1 MSTSG
6 ESVRAASAAAGGVR
20 RFFELS
26 SLPEASF
33 GAAMRFPALPG
44 ARDAVAALEDAPETL
59 GAEICARGGLLLL
72 PEMHGISDEPEL
84 LLRLSELLGPEVE
97 DYRNSYAFVNRRNLF
112 DFHDTVPEIIQI
124 TNMPPIGTQPSPLPD
139 PPLTEDG
146 RIPVQHP
153 HRTGW
158 HTDQSFRR
166 PPPDYSLF
174 YAKQPVPRGQGETL
188 FADSTRAYA
197 ALPDAMKAR
206 IEGLEGIHVLPGMG
220 RSDKAVREG
229 EAPKPL
235 AAHQQPQR
243 QPLVRVHPVTG
254 AKSLY
259 LCGGGQMDFVT
270 GPIAGMEPGPDGAGA
285 ALLFELLHHLTERRF
300 TYTHEWT
307 EGDLVIY
314 DNRNLLHSGTWYDAD
329 AHIRIM
335 WRTTVRGNP
344 DPTYAGESYSWIPA
358 EDFKPS

>member
-1 MSTSG
+1 MPTIT
-6 ESVRAASAAAGGVR
+6 ESVPARAAESGRDGLYTLSA
-20 RFFELS
+20 
-26 SLPEASF
+26 LPDASF
-33 GAAMRFPALPG
+33 GAAMRFPAIAG
-44 ARDAVAALEDAPETL
+44 AGEVVAALEAAPETL
-59 GAEICARGGLLLL
+59 GREICAWGGLLFL
-72 PEMHGISDEPEL
+72 PGMNEISDDPVL
-84 LLRLSELLGPEVE
+84 LLRLSRLLGPEVE

-112 DFHDTVPEIIQI
+112 VYHDAAPEIIQI
-124 TNMPPIGTQPSPLPD
+124 TNMPPIGTQPSPRPD

-174 YAKQPVPRGQGETL
+174 YAKQPVPQGQGQTL
-188 FADSTRAYA
+188 FADATRAYA
-197 ALPDAMKAR
+197 ALPDPMKAR

-229 EAPKPL
+229 ETPKPL
-235 AAHQQPQR
+235 AAHQEPQR
-243 QPLVRVHPVTG
+243 QPMVRVHPVTG
-254 AKSLY
+254 EKSLY
-259 LCGGGQMDFVT
+259 LCGGGQMDFLT
-270 GPIAGMEPGPDGAGA
+270 GPIAGMEPGPDGDGA
-285 ALLFELLHHLTERRF
+285 ALLFELLHHLTDRRF

-314 DNRNLLHSGTWYDAD
+314 DNRNLLHAGTWYDTGAY
-329 AHIRIM
+329 IRIM

-344 DPTYAGESYSWIPA
+344 DPTYAGERHSWIPA
-358 EDFKPS
+358 ADFEPS

>member
-1 MSTSG
+1 MSTNS
-6 ESVRAASAAAGGVR
+6 EYVRATSAATSGTDR
-20 RFFELS
+20 LCELAP
-26 SLPEASF
+26 LPDASF
-33 GAAMRFPALPG
+33 GAAMRFPARSG
-44 ARDAVAALEDAPETL
+44 AREAVAVLEAEPDTL
-59 GAEICARGGLLLL
+59 GEAICARGGLLLL
-72 PEMHGISDEPEL
+72 RDMHEISDEPEL
-84 LLRLSELLGPEVE
+84 LLRLSRLLGPEVE
-97 DYRNSYAFVNRRNLF
+97 DYRNSYSFVNRRNLF
-112 DFHDTVPEIIQI
+112 NYHDTVPEIIQI
-124 TNMPPIGTQPSPLPD
+124 TNMPPIRTQPFPMPD

-146 RIPVQHP
+146 RIPVQYP

-174 YAKQPVPRGQGETL
+174 YAKQPVPQGQGQTL
-188 FADSTRAYA
+188 FADATRAYA
-197 ALPDAMKAR
+197 ELPDATKAR
-206 IEGLEGIHVLPGMG
+206 IDGLEGIHVLPGMG

-229 EAPKPL
+229 EAPIPL

-254 AKSLY
+254 TTSLY
-259 LCGGGQMDFVT
+259 MCGGGQMDFLT
-270 GPIAGMEPGPDGAGA
+270 GPIAGMEAGPDGAGA

-314 DNRNLLHSGTWYDAD
+314 DNRNLLHAGTWYDAD

-344 DPTYAGESYSWIPA
+344 DPTYAGEFCSWIPA
-358 EDFKPS
+358 EDFEPS